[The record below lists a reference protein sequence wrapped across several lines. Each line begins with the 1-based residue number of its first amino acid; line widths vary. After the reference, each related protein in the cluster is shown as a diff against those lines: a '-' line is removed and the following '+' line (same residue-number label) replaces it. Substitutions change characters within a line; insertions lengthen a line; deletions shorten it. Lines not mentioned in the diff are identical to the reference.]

1 MWRGVLFH
9 RPSPLAPRGIGR
21 CHCTLTRRSVVT
33 VRVSVVWP
41 QTAHPLLGRLQH
53 APCGYLGFHVVLHFS
68 KSTVVGRVFHGISRG
83 RSAPTRH
90 AGTGYCSMRLN
101 GSLVIDYDINIWGS
115 RGRIYFVT
123 VLLSS
128 LKFLPSRVASRQR
141 WSDVWQGAKASPC
154 FKPNPCGIL
163 LAGHFTD
170 PFRRWDIKSSA
181 FFSQFVVLVS
191 TG

>member
-1 MWRGVLFH
+1 VFH
-9 RPSPLAPRGIGR
+9 RPSPLAPHGIGR
-21 CHCTLTRRSVVT
+21 CYCTLTRRSVVT

-41 QTAHPLLGRLQH
+41 QTAHPLFGRSQH
-53 APCGYLGFHVVLHFS
+53 APCGYLGFDEVLHFS
-68 KSTVVGRVFHGISRG
+68 KSTVVGRIFHGISRG

-90 AGTGYCSMRLN
+90 ASTGYCSMPFN

-115 RGRIYFVT
+115 RGRIYFIT

-128 LKFLPSRVASRQR
+128 LKFLPSRVAARQL
-141 WSDVWQGAKASPC
+141 WSDVGQGAKASPC
-154 FKPNPCGIL
+154 FKANPCGL
-163 LAGHFTD
+163 SLAGHFTD
-170 PFRRWDIKSSA
+170 PFRRWFIKSSA